1 MFGKFITNEDCMKV
15 LEWLCNH
22 PDREY
27 SAAII
32 GVESGISDIGR
43 FMAVLSILD
52 GVGFI
57 EVLDGMGNEELI
69 LRVDKEA
76 SISKLL
82 FHLKDEFNDIAF
94 RSETVSPALAY
105 LTSEEARNIVDSEL
119 MNSLEPDDILDICK
133 NYKDL
138 DLSDPKNKELYDLC
152 LQLDEDGEL
161 DEFIA
166 HLEGLKEK

>member
-52 GVGFI
+52 G
-57 EVLDGMGNEELI
+57 MGNEELI

-82 FHLKDEFNDIAF
+82 FHFKDEFNDIAF

-152 LQLDEDGEL
+152 SQLDEDGEL

-166 HLEGLKEK
+166 HLEGLNEN

>member
-57 EVLDGMGNEELI
+57 EVLDGMGDEELI

-105 LTSEEARNIVDSEL
+105 LTS
-119 MNSLEPDDILDICK
+119 DDIKKKVDNEVAGESITKEFIDLCK

-138 DLSDPKNKELYDLC
+138 DKDNPLYTEIYYFCSNL
-152 LQLDEDGEL
+152 EENGEFDSFIEKL
-161 DEFIA
+161 ESEFQ
-166 HLEGLKEK
+166 K

>member
-43 FMAVLSILD
+43 FMAVLSI
-52 GVGFI
+52 
-57 EVLDGMGNEELI
+57 LDGMGNEELI

-152 LQLDEDGEL
+152 SQLDEDGEL

>member
-43 FMAVLSILD
+43 FMAVLSI
-52 GVGFI
+52 
-57 EVLDGMGNEELI
+57 LDGMGNEELI

-152 LQLDEDGEL
+152 SQLDEDGEL

-166 HLEGLKEK
+166 HLEGLNEN